1 MQLFKF
7 SRPTAILG
15 KEIRG
20 QSFHYAGF
28 DDFMCVMY
36 VYAMIGIG
44 ESEIANGFSLVYSM
58 NDQKSKA

>member
-20 QSFHYAGF
+20 QSFHYPGF
-28 DDFMCVMY
+28 DDFMCID

-44 ESEIANGFSLVYSM
+44 ESEIANGFSLAYSM